1 MGKILNFLIRFQKAN
16 DGLGTFRMTKKK
28 SNWQFG
34 CNLNFLFRG
43 KKRMNFV
50 FRRKKTNDYLSTTAN
65 FAFGCKKSKKK
76 KKKKEVKNKKKRM
89 GVWVQKL
96 NTMKIL

>member
-1 MGKILNFLIRFQKAN
+1 
-16 DGLGTFRMTKKK
+16 
-28 SNWQFG
+28 
-34 CNLNFLFRG
+34 
-43 KKRMNFV
+43 MNFV

-96 NTMKIL
+96 NTMKILQWPSKSENVNFLSSKHKVN

>member
-1 MGKILNFLIRFQKAN
+1 
-16 DGLGTFRMTKKK
+16 
-28 SNWQFG
+28 
-34 CNLNFLFRG
+34 
-43 KKRMNFV
+43 MNFV

-89 GVWVQKL
+89 GVWVQKIEHNENSL
-96 NTMKIL
+96 VAIKIRKC